1 MQDDICWPVQAKHL
15 GKTHFNMEI
24 TGGPSRWNPLWT
36 LRVLKPFGFLYLPD
50 PKAV

>member
-24 TGGPSRWNPLWT
+24 TGGPSRWKTAVDLA
-36 LRVLKPFGFLYLPD
+36 RLKAFWISVFT
-50 PKAV
+50 